1 MVFSNAIFSQNKTIV
16 PKSGTIVFVRED
28 VVLDKDL
35 YLKSY
40 KGLMPKMKEAI
51 AKEVLYERL
60 IDGKKTDTIQ
70 LKEVAEKFAKNF
82 ELMLQFIV
90 EEEKEVIKFHH
101 EFNGDTITKYNT
113 IKGEYNN
120 EKKIN
125 QVSGIIT
132 NEFNEFV
139 EIEEDEIIK
148 LTEFKNKTKIING
161 FKCYKV
167 LCNYKESQKID
178 FDFSSNLTTNIRELW
193 VTEEINCKY
202 HPVINEKE
210 ILDKYYPLEIL
221 EYSEE
226 IKGFETN
233 YKLDLITIKP

>member
-1 MVFSNAIFSQNKTIV
+1 MLFSNAIFSQNKTIV
-16 PKSGTIVFVRED
+16 PKSGSIVFIKEEK
-28 VVLDKDL
+28 VLDKDL

-40 KGLMPKMKEAI
+40 KELMPKMKEAI

-90 EEEKEVIKFHH
+90 EQEKEEIKFHH
-101 EFNGDTITKYNT
+101 EFNGDTINKYFSKN
-113 IKGEYNN
+113 GEIYKETTLN
-120 EKKIN
+120 KIT
-125 QVSGIIT
+125 GIET
-132 NEFNEFV
+132 NEFNEYV
-139 EIEEDEIIK
+139 ENEEDEIIK
-148 LTEFKNKTKIING
+148 LTEFKNETKLING
-161 FKCYKV
+161 FNCYKV
-167 LCNYKESQKID
+167 IYNYKEQKVSD
-178 FDFSSNLTTNIRELW
+178 FDFLSEVTTNIRELW
-193 VTEEINCKY
+193 VTEKIKCNF